1 MNQANETFEDSETR
15 LEVAGVPY
23 KPQPSP
29 ISEVT
34 PHPEYR
40 IVVVIEKKPGEGWHA
55 SSPMLPEV
63 SCTGNTWKEA
73 YTGYASG
80 VGLIRNNGGRP
91 KPLPVV
97 DVDKKDI
104 PKKTQHRHVRVL
116 AIS

>member
-1 MNQANETFEDSETR
+1 MTETIETFEDSESK

-23 KPQPSP
+23 SPQPSP
-29 ISEVT
+29 ISDIT

-40 IVVVIEKKPGEGWHA
+40 IVVVIEKKPGKGWHA

-63 SCTGNTWKEA
+63 SCTGDTWQQA
-73 YTGYASG
+73 YSGYASG
-80 VGLIRNNGGRP
+80 VGLIRNNNGRP
-91 KPLPVV
+91 QPLPVV

-104 PKKTQHRHVRVL
+104 PKATPHRHVRVL

>member
-1 MNQANETFEDSETR
+1 MSKTTETFDEDNSK

-29 ISEVT
+29 LEELS
-34 PHPEYR
+34 PQPEYR
-40 IVVVIEKKPGEGWHA
+40 LVVIVEKKPGEGWHA

-63 SCTGNTWKEA
+63 SCTGETWKEA

-80 VGLIRNNGGRP
+80 VGLIRNNKGKP
-91 KPLPVV
+91 QPLPLV

-104 PKKTQHRHVRVL
+104 PKKTQNRHVRVL